1 MCVPRQHPSSQM
13 RAFVARPARICRI
26 VRISGAARP
35 HRAPL
40 QRAPAVS
47 ESGGRRGSRAPGP
60 GASKTKCPPLVLC
73 PSRPGK
79 LAGDE
84 GSRVS
89 KPGPYSSRG
98 TVLCSHRSAHNA
110 HKRGRGVGLGGSPGP
125 SEVRRRATLRHAF
138 QRHLHE
144 LVTGTIV
151 HRGGPPA
158 ACHSKATA
166 SPSHACSRRQ

>member
-84 GSRVS
+84 E
-89 KPGPYSSRG
+89 
-98 TVLCSHRSAHNA
+98 TCSIKLAGVAPFASA
-110 HKRGRGVGLGGSPGP
+110 
-125 SEVRRRATLRHAF
+125 
-138 QRHLHE
+138 
-144 LVTGTIV
+144 VTCV
-151 HRGGPPA
+151 WSWLA
-158 ACHSKATA
+158 
-166 SPSHACSRRQ
+166 